1 MGQYRHRDCDDL
13 HALHF
18 LHQLLLLHCC
28 LYFIGVSWGD
38 VIVTGNASYV
48 YEQARFHNSGITIT
62 MRNDGGLDIPFLT
75 IVMKLVTPTKGINDT
90 GA

>member
-1 MGQYRHRDCDDL
+1 MGQYPHRDCDDL
-13 HALHF
+13 DALHF

-48 YEQARFHNSGITIT
+48 YAVVWIC
-62 MRNDGGLDIPFLT
+62 GGG
-75 IVMKLVTPTKGINDT
+75 VGS
-90 GA
+90 